1 MDRYYLSEKADNR
14 YKNKEARILINMES
28 IQAEG
33 GEMETI
39 WGKKERDLGIFYQ
52 PCTCETVTSVIFGE
66 NQKLKI
72 GGETTDLFANFKNLT
87 PGCTRSQTIRITN
100 SSQIPVQMYLRA
112 ELAEQEK

>member
-39 WGKKERDLGIFYQ
+39 WGKRSGIWGF
-52 PCTCETVTSVIFGE
+52 SI
-66 NQKLKI
+66 
-72 GGETTDLFANFKNLT
+72 
-87 PGCTRSQTIRITN
+87 S
-100 SSQIPVQMYLRA
+100 PVPVRL
-112 ELAEQEK
+112 